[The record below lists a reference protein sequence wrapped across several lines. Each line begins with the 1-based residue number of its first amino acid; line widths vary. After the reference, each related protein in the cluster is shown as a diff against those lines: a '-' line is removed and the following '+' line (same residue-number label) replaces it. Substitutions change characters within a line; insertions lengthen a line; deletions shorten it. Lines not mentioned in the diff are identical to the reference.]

1 MIAESRGYLAID
13 SATAEAMAIDAL
25 AFLAGN
31 PTELGRFLALS
42 GIGPE
47 TLRQAAAD
55 PGFLAGVLDHIMTDD
70 SLLLAFAGTQGLD
83 ARAIAAAAR
92 RLRSG
97 PDEET
102 DNSPRKAR

>member
-1 MIAESRGYLAID
+1 MTAESRGYLAID
-13 SATAEAMAIDAL
+13 FSKAEAIAVDAL

-31 PTELGRFLALS
+31 PAELGRFLALS

-47 TLRQAAAD
+47 TLRQAAAE

-70 SLLLAFAGTQGLD
+70 SLLLAFAGQQGLD

-102 DNSPRKAR
+102 DNGPRRAR